1 MILKDLSWQ
10 AVDSI
15 SSIVFGILINLT
27 IINYLNVEEFGEVS
41 LVLSYYGILSMLLTM
56 GLNQIILQS
65 LLRREEV
72 QFVEVAIKV
81 RLILA
86 TTLLFIL
93 GGFAQVYSNKSL
105 YFLSVISVSLLLE
118 SFYSFKES
126 LFNKRMF
133 KELAIAK
140 VASGFVHLIFIS
152 VLARLNLGISWIMFS
167 YVLWRLVFIL
177 FLAYYLKF
185 NIKGIQ
191 TVFLASVDFQVIL
204 RGLPLLLAGFIGIVY
219 TSFDQWIIAYL
230 SDLVQVGI
238 YSSGTKFVIM
248 SMIVPTLV
256 TNVYY
261 QKLVDIFD
269 DDSYNERVVLMYRMM
284 LLMGI
289 IMCIT
294 FFVSAPL
301 ITRYL
306 LGQKYEEATPVIRII
321 SLLLPL
327 SFFQSLNNKLLILMN
342 LENLLLFRSLIGIA
356 FNVILS
362 IVFFK
367 FIGIIG
373 VALATVVSEILILYS
388 YRFNN
393 RTKSIYLAQISALR
407 PSNYLRSN
415 TYRLI
420 WNNFLK

>member
-1 MILKDLSWQ
+1 VILKDLSWQ

-27 IINYLNVEEFGEVS
+27 IINYLNVDEFGGVS

-65 LLRREEV
+65 LLRREEE
-72 QFVEVAIKV
+72 QFVDVAIKV

-93 GGFAQVYSNKSL
+93 GAFVQVFSNKLL
-105 YFLSVISVSLLLE
+105 YFLGVISVSLLLE

-126 LFNKRMF
+126 LFYKRMF

-152 VLARLNLGISWIMFS
+152 VLVRLNLGISWIMFS

-185 NIKGIQ
+185 NIRGIQ
-191 TVFLASVDFQVIL
+191 TVFLAPVDYQVIL

-269 DDSYNERVVLMYRMM
+269 DSYNDRVVLMYRMM
-284 LLMGI
+284 FLMGI
-289 IMCIT
+289 LMCLT

-301 ITRYL
+301 ITKYL
-306 LGQKYEEATPVIRII
+306 LGQKYEGATAIIRTI

-342 LENLLLFRSLIGIA
+342 LENLLFFRSLIAIA

-373 VALATVVSEILILYS
+373 VALATVFSEILVLFS